1 MDRKCEPLAGRA
13 SSGSRAHLLGCLSV
27 DYASA
32 SAARSRHLHRP
43 LSKQKLLSG
52 QSARHTIS
60 GRTASAQCQSLVEVQ
75 QLPKPLMSKATL
87 RVWLPACECAH
98 LPLPGQNHH
107 RRILRRLLHKPPR
120 NACPSALS
128 VVKQASFVD
137 PYRLV
142 LVGDVFPDEV
152 SEHLV
157 ECSEASCKPNT

>member
-13 SSGSRAHLLGCLSV
+13 SSGSRAHLIGCLSV

-87 RVWLPACECAH
+87 RVWLPACECATCLYQARTITVASCEGCFISLREMRAPAHSQLSSKLH
-98 LPLPGQNHH
+98 LLIPT
-107 RRILRRLLHKPPR
+107 
-120 NACPSALS
+120 ALS
-128 VVKQASFVD
+128 W
-137 PYRLV
+137 
-142 LVGDVFPDEV
+142 
-152 SEHLV
+152 
-157 ECSEASCKPNT
+157 

>member
-1 MDRKCEPLAGRA
+1 MSKSRRSTATSEA
-13 SSGSRAHLLGCLSV
+13 SDEQG
-27 DYASA
+27 YASCLA
-32 SAARSRHLHRP
+32 P
-43 LSKQKLLSG
+43 
-52 QSARHTIS
+52 
-60 GRTASAQCQSLVEVQ
+60 
-75 QLPKPLMSKATL
+75 
-87 RVWLPACECAH
+87 RVRMRH